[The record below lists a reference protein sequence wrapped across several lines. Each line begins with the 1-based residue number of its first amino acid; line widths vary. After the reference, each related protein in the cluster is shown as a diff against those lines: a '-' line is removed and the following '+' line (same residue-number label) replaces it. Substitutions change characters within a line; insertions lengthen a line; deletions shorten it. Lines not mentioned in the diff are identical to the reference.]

1 MILYSCILDPDTKN
15 HWMVNIHV
23 AVLPFVDKMEFDE
36 TVLSMDH
43 NRVIFIEST
52 ARIVE
57 HLVDT
62 DNCLYLHASHT
73 LWFAYKFLDPN

>member
-1 MILYSCILDPDTKN
+1 MYSGSRHQESLNGKYT
-15 HWMVNIHV
+15 VV
-23 AVLPFVDKMEFDE
+23 VLPFVDKMEFDE
-36 TVLSMDH
+36 TVLIMDH

-62 DNCLYLHASHT
+62 DNCLYPHAPPT
-73 LWFAYKFLDPN
+73 L

>member
-1 MILYSCILDPDTKN
+1 
-15 HWMVNIHV
+15 MVNIHV

-36 TVLSMDH
+36 TVLIMDH

-52 ARIVE
+52 VRIVE

-62 DNCLYLHASHT
+62 DNCLGFCDS
-73 LWFAYKFLDPN
+73 LWSNGCTCIEYNWH